1 MPQVEGPLLLLG
13 CGKMGGA
20 LLSRWL
26 DHGLAPDQAAV
37 IEPYA
42 PIFASFAE
50 RGVARYGHVTE
61 LPADFRPSMVI
72 FAVKPQMM
80 DDAIG
85 DFARFGRAECV
96 FLSIAAGKT
105 LGYFENRLGAAVAI
119 VRSMPNTPALVGRGM
134 SVLVANSYASQ
145 AQCASCEALL
155 SSVGDT
161 VWVTEE
167 ALLDPVTA
175 VSGGG
180 PAYVF
185 LLIECMAKAGIAAG
199 LPEELARRIA
209 RSTVAGAGELVR
221 QSSEPVEQLR
231 QNVTSPGGTTL
242 AALEVLMAEDG
253 LQPLMTQAIAA
264 ASRRSRELA

>member
-26 DHGLAPDQAAV
+26 DHGLAADQVAA

-50 RGVARYGHVTE
+50 RGVARYDHATK

-85 DFARFGRAECV
+85 GFARFGRAECV

-105 LGYFENRLGAAVAI
+105 LGYFEDRLGAAVAI

-134 SVLVANSYASQ
+134 SVLVANAHASQ

-155 SSVGDT
+155 AAVGDT

-199 LPEELARRIA
+199 LPEDLARKIA
-209 RSTVAGAGELVR
+209 RSTVAGAGELVQ